1 MKFIMTQTEL
11 ERAVQQYVRK
21 LIPGLDANSV
31 IEPEFKAT
39 RGADGFTAEVDILS
53 PEDLAEVAATKAAV
67 PEAQP
72 APTKTV
78 SATAKAAPV
87 QPTPVP
93 TPVAPEPVAEVAE
106 EKPLSQN
113 TDTDEDTPTVIEES
127 QQAESV
133 QEETNAPATTTTPAK
148 RPLFG
153 IRQPS

>member
-67 PEAQP
+67 PEAPPTPTKAVAAPKAASVQQP
-72 APTKTV
+72 AP
-78 SATAKAAPV
+78 V
-87 QPTPVP
+87 QV
-93 TPVAPEPVAEVAE
+93 PEPVTEVVE
-106 EKPLSQN
+106 EPWSQS
-113 TDTDEDTPTVIEES
+113 TEDTPPWITEES
-127 QQAESV
+127 QQAEPV
-133 QEETNAPATTTTPAK
+133 QEEAANAPATTTPTK

>member
-72 APTKTV
+72 AATKAA
-78 SATAKAAPV
+78 SAPKAAPV
-87 QPTPVP
+87 QQPAP
-93 TPVAPEPVAEVAE
+93 APEPVAEVVE
-106 EKPLSQN
+106 EPLSQG
-113 TDTDEDTPTVIEES
+113 EGDTPSSTEES

-133 QEETNAPATTTTPAK
+133 QEETNAPATVTAFTK

>member
-72 APTKTV
+72 APTKAA
-78 SATAKAAPV
+78 SAPKAAPV
-87 QPTPVP
+87 QQPTP
-93 TPVAPEPVAEVAE
+93 APEPVAEVVE
-106 EKPLSQN
+106 EPLSQN
-113 TDTDEDTPTVIEES
+113 TDEDTPLATEES
-127 QQAESV
+127 QQAETV
-133 QEETNAPATTTTPAK
+133 QEETNAPATATASTK

>member
-1 MKFIMTQTEL
+1 MTQTEL

-78 SATAKAAPV
+78 NATAKATPV

-93 TPVAPEPVAEVAE
+93 TPVAPEPVAEAVE
-106 EKPLSQN
+106 EPLSQG
-113 TDTDEDTPTVIEES
+113 EGDTPSSTEES

-133 QEETNAPATTTTPAK
+133 QEETNAPATATAFTK

>member
-72 APTKTV
+72 APTKV
-78 SATAKAAPV
+78 ASAPKAAPV

-93 TPVAPEPVAEVAE
+93 TPVAPEPVAEAVE
-106 EKPLSQN
+106 EPLSQG
-113 TDTDEDTPTVIEES
+113 EGDTPSSTEGSE
-127 QQAESV
+127 QAESV
-133 QEETNAPATTTTPAK
+133 QEETNAPATTASTK

>member
-11 ERAVQQYVRK
+11 ERAVRQYVRK
-21 LIPGLDANSV
+21 LIPGLDSNSV

-93 TPVAPEPVAEVAE
+93 TPVAPEPVAEAIE
-106 EKPLSQN
+106 EPLSQ
-113 TDTDEDTPTVIEES
+113 DEGDTPSSTEES

-133 QEETNAPATTTTPAK
+133 QEESSAPATATAFTK

>member
-93 TPVAPEPVAEVAE
+93 TPVAPEPVAEAVE
-106 EKPLSQN
+106 EPLSQG
-113 TDTDEDTPTVIEES
+113 EGDTPSSTEES

-133 QEETNAPATTTTPAK
+133 QEETNAPATTTASAK

>member
-21 LIPGLDANSV
+21 LIPGLDANTV

-53 PEDLAEVAATKAAV
+53 PEDLVEAAPKAATT
-67 PEAQP
+67 EAPP
-72 APTKTV
+72 APKP
-78 SATAKAAPV
+78 AAPKAAPAPAPAPIAEV
-87 QPTPVP
+87 VEEPLIQDKEPVP
-93 TPVAPEPVAEVAE
+93 TEEPQQEPAQEPVA
-106 EKPLSQN
+106 
-113 TDTDEDTPTVIEES
+113 
-127 QQAESV
+127 
-133 QEETNAPATTTTPAK
+133 QEEPAPEAAVTTPAK

>member
-67 PEAQP
+67 PEAPPTPTKAVAAPKAASVQQP
-72 APTKTV
+72 AP
-78 SATAKAAPV
+78 V
-87 QPTPVP
+87 QV
-93 TPVAPEPVAEVAE
+93 PEPVAEVVE
-106 EKPLSQN
+106 EPLSQS
-113 TDTDEDTPTVIEES
+113 TEDTPSVTEES
-127 QQAESV
+127 QQAEPV
-133 QEETNAPATTTTPAK
+133 QEEAANAPATTTPTK

>member
-78 SATAKAAPV
+78 SAPKAAPV
-87 QPTPVP
+87 QQQPAP
-93 TPVAPEPVAEVAE
+93 TPVAPEPVAEAIE
-106 EKPLSQN
+106 EPLSQG
-113 TDTDEDTPTVIEES
+113 EGDTPSSTEES

-133 QEETNAPATTTTPAK
+133 QGETNAPATATASTK

>member
-72 APTKTV
+72 APTKAA
-78 SATAKAAPV
+78 SAPKAVPV
-87 QPTPVP
+87 QQPAP
-93 TPVAPEPVAEVAE
+93 APEPVAEVAE

-113 TDTDEDTPTVIEES
+113 TDTDEDTPPVTEES
-127 QQAESV
+127 EQAESV
-133 QEETNAPATTTTPAK
+133 QGETNAPATTTTPAK

>member
-93 TPVAPEPVAEVAE
+93 TPVAPEPVAEAVE
-106 EKPLSQN
+106 EPLSQ
-113 TDTDEDTPTVIEES
+113 DEGDTPSSTEES

-133 QEETNAPATTTTPAK
+133 QEESSAPATATASTK

>member
-31 IEPEFKAT
+31 IEPDFKAT

-93 TPVAPEPVAEVAE
+93 TPVAPEPVAEAVE
-106 EKPLSQN
+106 EPLSQG
-113 TDTDEDTPTVIEES
+113 EGDTPSSIEES

-133 QEETNAPATTTTPAK
+133 QEETNAPATATASTK

>member
-53 PEDLAEVAATKAAV
+53 PEDLAEVAATKTAV
-67 PEAQP
+67 PEAHP
-72 APTKTV
+72 AP
-78 SATAKAAPV
+78 SKAASAPKPAPV
-87 QPTPVP
+87 LQPVP
-93 TPVAPEPVAEVAE
+93 TPEPVAEVVE
-106 EKPLSQN
+106 EPLIQG
-113 TDTDEDTPTVIEES
+113 EGDTPSSTEES

-133 QEETNAPATTTTPAK
+133 QEEANAPAAATATTK

>member
-78 SATAKAAPV
+78 SAAAKAAPV

-93 TPVAPEPVAEVAE
+93 TPVAPEPVAEAVE
-106 EKPLSQN
+106 EPLSQ
-113 TDTDEDTPTVIEES
+113 DEGDTPSSTEES
-127 QQAESV
+127 QQAKSV
-133 QEETNAPATTTTPAK
+133 QEESSAPATATASTK

>member
-1 MKFIMTQTEL
+1 MTQTEL

-93 TPVAPEPVAEVAE
+93 TPVAPEPVAETVE
-106 EKPLSQN
+106 EPLSQ
-113 TDTDEDTPTVIEES
+113 DEGDTPSSTEES

-133 QEETNAPATTTTPAK
+133 QEESSAPATATASTK

>member
-93 TPVAPEPVAEVAE
+93 TPVAPEPVAEVVE
-106 EKPLSQN
+106 EPLSQG
-113 TDTDEDTPTVIEES
+113 EGDTPSSTEES

-133 QEETNAPATTTTPAK
+133 QEETNAPATATASTK

>member
-1 MKFIMTQTEL
+1 MTQTEL

-93 TPVAPEPVAEVAE
+93 TPVAPEPVAEVVGE
-106 EKPLSQN
+106 PLNQG
-113 TDTDEDTPTVIEES
+113 EGDTPSSTEES

-133 QEETNAPATTTTPAK
+133 QEETNAPATTASTK

>member
-31 IEPEFKAT
+31 IEPDFKAT

-78 SATAKAAPV
+78 SASAKAAPV

-93 TPVAPEPVAEVAE
+93 TPVAPEPVAEAVE
-106 EKPLSQN
+106 EPLSQ
-113 TDTDEDTPTVIEES
+113 DEGDTPSSTEES

-133 QEETNAPATTTTPAK
+133 QEETNAPATATASTK

>member
-31 IEPEFKAT
+31 IEPDFKAT

-53 PEDLAEVAATKAAV
+53 PEDLAEVAATKATV

-93 TPVAPEPVAEVAE
+93 TPVAPEPVAEAVE
-106 EKPLSQN
+106 EPLSQ
-113 TDTDEDTPTVIEES
+113 DEGDTPSSTEES
-127 QQAESV
+127 HQAESV
-133 QEETNAPATTTTPAK
+133 QEESSAPATATASTK

>member
-72 APTKTV
+72 APTK
-78 SATAKAAPV
+78 AANPPKAAV
-87 QPTPVP
+87 QQQPAP
-93 TPVAPEPVAEVAE
+93 APEPVAEVVE
-106 EKPLSQN
+106 EPLNQG
-113 TDTDEDTPTVIEES
+113 EGDTPSSTEES
-127 QQAESV
+127 EQAESV
-133 QEETNAPATTTTPAK
+133 QEEANAPATATAFTK

>member
-53 PEDLAEVAATKAAV
+53 PEDLAEVAATKATV

-72 APTKTV
+72 APTKAA
-78 SATAKAAPV
+78 SAPKAAPV
-87 QPTPVP
+87 QQL
-93 TPVAPEPVAEVAE
+93 APALKPVAEVVE
-106 EKPLSQN
+106 EKPLIQN
-113 TDTDEDTPTVIEES
+113 TEDTPPVSEEC
-127 QQAESV
+127 QEAEPA
-133 QEETNAPATTTTPAK
+133 QEETNAPATTTSTK

>member
-93 TPVAPEPVAEVAE
+93 TPVAPEPVAEAVE
-106 EKPLSQN
+106 EPLSQG
-113 TDTDEDTPTVIEES
+113 EGDTPSSTEES

-133 QEETNAPATTTTPAK
+133 QEETNAPATATASTK

>member
-67 PEAQP
+67 PEAP
-72 APTKTV
+72 PTPTKAV
-78 SATAKAAPV
+78 AAPKAAPV
-87 QPTPVP
+87 QQPAPVQ
-93 TPVAPEPVAEVAE
+93 VPEPVAEVVE
-106 EKPLSQN
+106 EPLSQS
-113 TDTDEDTPTVIEES
+113 TEDTPFVTEES
-127 QQAESV
+127 QQAEPV
-133 QEETNAPATTTTPAK
+133 QEEAANAPATTTPTK

>member
-72 APTKTV
+72 APPKAA
-78 SATAKAAPV
+78 SAPKAAPV
-87 QPTPVP
+87 QQPTP
-93 TPVAPEPVAEVAE
+93 APEPVAEVVE
-106 EKPLSQN
+106 EEPLSQN
-113 TDTDEDTPTVIEES
+113 TDEDTPPVTEES
-127 QQAESV
+127 QQAETV
-133 QEETNAPATTTTPAK
+133 QEGATNTPAK

>member
-53 PEDLAEVAATKAAV
+53 PEELAERATTKTAA
-67 PEAQP
+67 PEAHP
-72 APTKTV
+72 APRAV
-78 SATAKAAPV
+78 SAPKAAPV
-87 QPTPVP
+87 QQQAQP
-93 TPVAPEPVAEVAE
+93 APAPVAEVAKE
-106 EKPLSQN
+106 PLSLS
-113 TDTDEDTPTVIEES
+113 EEGEQDATQEA
-127 QQAESV
+127 QQAEEPV
-133 QEETNAPATTTTPAK
+133 QEEPANATPVEPAPTK

>member
-72 APTKTV
+72 APTTTV

-93 TPVAPEPVAEVAE
+93 TPVAPEPVAEAVE
-106 EKPLSQN
+106 EEPLSQN
-113 TDTDEDTPTVIEES
+113 TDEDTPPVTEES
-127 QQAESV
+127 QQAETV
-133 QEETNAPATTTTPAK
+133 QEGASNTPAK

>member
-1 MKFIMTQTEL
+1 MTQTEL

-72 APTKTV
+72 APSKAA
-78 SATAKAAPV
+78 SAPKAAPV
-87 QPTPVP
+87 QQPTP
-93 TPVAPEPVAEVAE
+93 APEPVAEVVE
-106 EKPLSQN
+106 EELLSQN
-113 TDTDEDTPTVIEES
+113 TDEGTPPPVSEES
-127 QQAESV
+127 QQTETV
-133 QEETNAPATTTTPAK
+133 QERTTSTPSK

>member
-78 SATAKAAPV
+78 SATAKVAPV

-93 TPVAPEPVAEVAE
+93 TPVAPEPVAEAVE
-106 EKPLSQN
+106 EPLSQDKW
-113 TDTDEDTPTVIEES
+113 DTSSSTEES

-133 QEETNAPATTTTPAK
+133 QEETNAPATATASAK

>member
-93 TPVAPEPVAEVAE
+93 TPVAPEPVAEAVE
-106 EKPLSQN
+106 EPLSQG
-113 TDTDEDTPTVIEES
+113 EGDTPSSTEES

-133 QEETNAPATTTTPAK
+133 QEETNAPATTTASTK

>member
-53 PEDLAEVAATKAAV
+53 PEDLAEVAATKAVV

-87 QPTPVP
+87 QPTPVT
-93 TPVAPEPVAEVAE
+93 TPVAPEPVAEVVAE
-106 EKPLSQN
+106 PLSQG
-113 TDTDEDTPTVIEES
+113 EGDTPSSTEES
-127 QQAESV
+127 QQTESV
-133 QEETNAPATTTTPAK
+133 QEETNAPATATASTK

>member
-53 PEDLAEVAATKAAV
+53 PEDLAEVAAIKAAV

-78 SATAKAAPV
+78 SATAKAVPV

-93 TPVAPEPVAEVAE
+93 TPVAPEPVAEPVAE
-106 EKPLSQN
+106 AVEEPLSQG
-113 TDTDEDTPTVIEES
+113 EGDTPSSTEES

-133 QEETNAPATTTTPAK
+133 QEETNAPATATAFTK

>member
-93 TPVAPEPVAEVAE
+93 TPVAPEPVPEVVE
-106 EKPLSQN
+106 EPLSQG
-113 TDTDEDTPTVIEES
+113 EGDTPPSTEES

-133 QEETNAPATTTTPAK
+133 QEETNAPATATASTK

>member
-53 PEDLAEVAATKAAV
+53 PEDLAEVAATKTAV

-72 APTKTV
+72 APTKAA
-78 SATAKAAPV
+78 SAPKPAPV
-87 QPTPVP
+87 QQPAPT
-93 TPVAPEPVAEVAE
+93 PEPVAEVVE
-106 EKPLSQN
+106 EPLNQG
-113 TDTDEDTPTVIEES
+113 EGDTPSSTEES
-127 QQAESV
+127 EQAESV
-133 QEETNAPATTTTPAK
+133 QEETNAPATATASTK

>member
-72 APTKTV
+72 APTKAA
-78 SATAKAAPV
+78 SAPKAAPV
-87 QPTPVP
+87 QQPTP
-93 TPVAPEPVAEVAE
+93 APEPVAEVVE
-106 EKPLSQN
+106 EEPLSQN
-113 TDTDEDTPTVIEES
+113 TDEDTPPVTEES
-127 QQAESV
+127 QQAETV
-133 QEETNAPATTTTPAK
+133 QEGATNTPAK

>member
-31 IEPEFKAT
+31 IEPDFKAT

-53 PEDLAEVAATKAAV
+53 PEDLAEVVATKAAV
-67 PEAQP
+67 PEAQA

-78 SATAKAAPV
+78 SAPKAAPV
-87 QPTPVP
+87 QQQPAP
-93 TPVAPEPVAEVAE
+93 TPVAPEPVAEAIE
-106 EKPLSQN
+106 EPLSQGEG
-113 TDTDEDTPTVIEES
+113 DTLSSTEEN

-133 QEETNAPATTTTPAK
+133 QEETNAPATAIASTK

>member
-72 APTKTV
+72 APTKAA
-78 SATAKAAPV
+78 SAPKAAPV
-87 QPTPVP
+87 QQQPTPV
-93 TPVAPEPVAEVAE
+93 PEPVAEVVEA
-106 EKPLSQN
+106 PWSQN
-113 TDTDEDTPTVIEES
+113 EGNASTSAEES

-133 QEETNAPATTTTPAK
+133 QEETNAPTTTASTK
-148 RPLFG
+148 RTLFG

>member
-53 PEDLAEVAATKAAV
+53 PEELAERATTKTAAPEVHPALKAVSAPKAV
-67 PEAQP
+67 P
-72 APTKTV
+72 
-78 SATAKAAPV
+78 V
-87 QPTPVP
+87 QQQARP
-93 TPVAPEPVAEVAE
+93 APEPVAEVAKE
-106 EKPLSQN
+106 PLSLS
-113 TDTDEDTPTVIEES
+113 EEGEQDATQEA
-127 QQAESV
+127 QQAEEPV
-133 QEETNAPATTTTPAK
+133 QEEPEAPAPAEPAPVK

>member
-1 MKFIMTQTEL
+1 MTQTEL

-93 TPVAPEPVAEVAE
+93 TPVAPEPVAEAVE
-106 EKPLSQN
+106 EPLSQGEGDIPSS
-113 TDTDEDTPTVIEES
+113 TEES

-133 QEETNAPATTTTPAK
+133 QEETNAPATATASIK